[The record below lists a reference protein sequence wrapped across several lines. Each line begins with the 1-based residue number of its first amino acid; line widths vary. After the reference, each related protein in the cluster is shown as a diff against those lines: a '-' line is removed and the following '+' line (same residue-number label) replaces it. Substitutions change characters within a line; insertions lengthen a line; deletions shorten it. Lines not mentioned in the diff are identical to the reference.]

1 MFNVGG
7 GEVLV
12 ILLVALL
19 VLGPDKL
26 PEAARNAGKMM
37 RQIRQ
42 LSSGFQQ
49 EIRQALDDDP
59 SSKPPTGVPGTSSGP
74 ALPPL
79 NESPDLSAAAAEAA
93 VAGEVQLSPNDAV
106 AAPGTDLPG
115 SNHRSPTSE
124 VTADSSSGV
133 ADASSG
139 VADSSSGV
147 ADGSTGEGVA
157 DGSTGEQVNV
167 PQPDISFDGPGT
179 SFG

>member
-26 PEAARNAGKMM
+26 PEAARNAGKMV

-49 EIRQALDDDP
+49 EIRDALDDTP
-59 SSKPPTGVPGTSSGP
+59 SSRPPSGVPGTSSGP

-79 NESPDLSAAAAEAA
+79 GESSDLSAAAVEAA
-93 VAGEVQLSPNDAV
+93 VAGEVVLSPEDGAGV
-106 AAPGTDLPG
+106 PGASEAGSGHRPTTPDEMTDRPTQEQGDLP
-115 SNHRSPTSE
+115 RT
-124 VTADSSSGV
+124 
-133 ADASSG
+133 
-139 VADSSSGV
+139 
-147 ADGSTGEGVA
+147 
-157 DGSTGEQVNV
+157 
-167 PQPDISFDGPGT
+167 DISFDGPAT